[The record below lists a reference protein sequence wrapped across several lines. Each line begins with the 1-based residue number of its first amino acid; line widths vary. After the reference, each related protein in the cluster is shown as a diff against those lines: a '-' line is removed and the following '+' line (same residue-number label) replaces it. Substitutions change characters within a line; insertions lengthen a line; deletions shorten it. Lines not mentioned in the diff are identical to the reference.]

1 MLNRPFKEGSQTK
14 LHKIW
19 RGRDDVDAGSTKR
32 WLQNEKHIGLAAGI
46 LAALIKSGKEP
57 EQTNEPT

>member
-1 MLNRPFKEGSQTK
+1 MLKRPFKEGILTK

-19 RGRDDVDAGSTKR
+19 RGRDDGDADSTKR
-32 WLQNEKHIGLAAGI
+32 WLQTERHIGLAAGI
-46 LAALIKSGKEP
+46 LAALTKSGKEP